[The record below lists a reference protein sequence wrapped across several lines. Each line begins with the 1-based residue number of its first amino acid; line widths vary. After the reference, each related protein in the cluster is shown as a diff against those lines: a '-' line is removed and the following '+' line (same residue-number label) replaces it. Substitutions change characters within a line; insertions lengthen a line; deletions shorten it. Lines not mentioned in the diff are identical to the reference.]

1 MKKQTTKAVGNKPAR
16 RRVQRLVRSLRP
28 HEEEVLN
35 YLQWFAEN
43 RPQKWVRPM
52 DVGGSDGSHHS
63 GTLAKL
69 VKLGYAESRRRC
81 ASIVGALGSN
91 RAGKEY
97 RALNRPN
104 ELKLSRGYLR
114 ARLRWCESTLITKVR
129 GNKPGSRRL
138 QRLVRCGRGDHWTR
152 SNVPYSFS

>member
-69 VKLGYAESRRRC
+69 VKLGYAESRLRVRR
-81 ASIVGALGSN
+81 
-91 RAGKEY
+91 
-97 RALNRPN
+97 
-104 ELKLSRGYLR
+104 
-114 ARLRWCESTLITKVR
+114 
-129 GNKPGSRRL
+129 
-138 QRLVRCGRGDHWTR
+138 
-152 SNVPYSFS
+152 